1 MDSHT
6 FGLLA
11 GLAAAFG
18 TGLLAHK
25 LGTLNSPSGRGGLA
39 PVPVRVE
46 SEAELARARLA
57 AKRKHDSR

>member
-1 MDSHT
+1 MDNYT

-18 TGLLAHK
+18 AGLLTHK
-25 LGTLNSPSGRGGLA
+25 LGLTTSSSGRNSRAL
-39 PVPVRVE
+39 VPVRVE

-57 AKRKHDSR
+57 AKRKSGSC